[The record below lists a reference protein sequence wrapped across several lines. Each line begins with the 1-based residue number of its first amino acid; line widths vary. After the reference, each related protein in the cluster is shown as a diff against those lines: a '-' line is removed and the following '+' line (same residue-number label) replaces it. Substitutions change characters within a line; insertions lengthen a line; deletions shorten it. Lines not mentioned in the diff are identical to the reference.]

1 MATQPIFFNE
11 TTFRKILD
19 GGMKVFMKEQIPSAF
34 IWRRLHSLAG
44 IWFTIYLAQ
53 HLFVNS
59 QAALFIGDDGAG
71 FVHAVNSIHELP
83 YLLLI
88 EIGVLALPI
97 LIHMI
102 WGVKY
107 LFTAKYNSFGDT
119 GHTPYLPEY
128 PRNHA
133 YTWQRLTAWFLLFA
147 VIAHVVHMR
156 FIEYPAS
163 AKVGAQE
170 YYMVP
175 VRLDEG
181 IHTLAERLDIRIFD
195 QAQIKKEVSMPV
207 EEATTALEKQKAAQ
221 RRHFLDA
228 LTKRKVEAG
237 AGIAVAKS
245 FGAAELMMLRET
257 FKMPAMLILYT
268 IFVLTACYHAFNGMW
283 TFLIK
288 WGVTLSERSQR
299 LFLYIS
305 NGLMAIVAGM
315 GLAAIWLTYW
325 VNLKQ

>member
-1 MATQPIFFNE
+1 MT
-11 TTFRKILD
+11 
-19 GGMKVFMKEQIPSAF
+19 VFMKEQIPSAF

-44 IWFTIYLAQ
+44 IWFTIYLVQ

-71 FVHAVNSIHELP
+71 FVHGVNSIHELP

-88 EIGVLALPI
+88 EFAILAVPI

-102 WGVKY
+102 WGVQY

-119 GHTPYLPEY
+119 QHTPYLPEY

-133 YTWQRLTAWFLLFA
+133 YTWQRFTAWFLLFA
-147 VIAHVVHMR
+147 VMAHVIHMR
-156 FIEYPAS
+156 FIEYPTS
-163 AKVGAQE
+163 AQEGSQE
-170 YYMVP
+170 YYMVR
-175 VRLDEG
+175 VGLDDG
-181 IHTLAERLDIRIFD
+181 IHTLAQRLDIRIFD
-195 QAQIKKEVSMPV
+195 KGQIEKEAAMPV
-207 EEATTALEKQKAAQ
+207 GNAQTALEKQKIFQ
-221 RRHFLDA
+221 RKNFLEA
-228 LTKRKVEAG
+228 LTKRSVEPG
-237 AGIAVAKS
+237 EGIAVAKS

-257 FKMPAMLILYT
+257 FKMPAMLFFYT
-268 IFVLTACYHAFNGMW
+268 IFVLTACYHAFNGLW

-305 NGLMAIVAGM
+305 NGLMVIVAGM

-325 VNLKQ
+325 VNLRE